1 VVLDDNYPP
10 YVFRDEEGNLQGI
23 LVDEWALFG
32 RRTGVRVELRGMNW
46 GDALERMAR
55 GDFDVIDTMFRNPQ
69 RERSFDFSEPYA
81 RIDVPLF
88 FRKELSGI
96 RDASSLGN
104 LRVAVKRGDN
114 AILFLRERGATN
126 LAEYDSYEEIVRAAV
141 SGDETVFVTDEPPAL
156 FFLYR
161 LGARDLFRRTRALY
175 AGEFHRA
182 VRKGDR
188 ATLRLLERGFRAISP
203 EEYGEIRDRWTGEP
217 LLSPEAE
224 RMIRIGLPLAGT
236 VLLSLLLGMWGLRRM
251 VRIRTAELNVQMAL
265 AEERAEALRE
275 SEARYR
281 ALFESAGDG
290 ILLLGADGR
299 IVDCNRRLEELFR
312 MPRDLL
318 LGAHPGELSPDV
330 QPDGELS
337 PEMSEGYI
345 GRAGGGFPQFF
356 PWRHRRGDGTLFDCE
371 ISLKRVDSEGGA
383 LMQGIVRDVSERLR
397 AEEAL
402 RESEERYRQLFEMES
417 DAIFLIDNETGRI
430 LEANEAASEL
440 YGFSREELRGLRNVD
455 LSAEPE
461 STRARTREGASEIPL
476 RWHRKRDGSIFPVE
490 IMARHFDWRGRRV
503 HIAAIRD
510 ITQRR
515 RAEEQLRFLSL
526 HDALTGLFNRAR
538 FEEEL
543 DRLDR
548 RREGAVGILMVDVDG
563 LKLANDTFGHERGDA
578 LLIEAARVLQDSL
591 REGDLIARIGG
602 DEFAALLPEIR
613 GDDLDRV
620 VARIRSNLEAREKR
634 EDPAGP
640 PLVPRFSLGTALSAS
655 PAEPLRDVL
664 RIADDRMYR
673 DKLHR
678 QGNARSAVLSTLTSL
693 LAERDYVTEGH
704 GERMADLT
712 LALAEKVG
720 FPEAERGD
728 LVLFARFHDLGKVGI
743 PDRILKK
750 PGPLTPEETR
760 EMRRHPEVGRRIAH
774 SLPELQPVAEWIL
787 LHHEWWNGGG
797 YPLGLEGERIPL
809 ACRVLAVVDAFD
821 AMTGDRPY
829 RRALSEEEALEEI
842 RRGAGS
848 QFDPDLAAAFVRL
861 VESGG
866 LRGDRAGEQGRYAGR
881 AGIAGEE
888 ETRT

>member
-1 VVLDDNYPP
+1 MIVPPHVLAAIRQPAFVYRQEGSLEAANDLAEALAGRPLAGMTPADVIACLSVRRRDGTPLPPSDLPAARALQGEEMVNVPLTVTTDDGRTIHVLATASPIRDGDTVAGALSVWQDVTDQVESKQTLRHIQHDYLALLDHSLLAFARCRTLFDADGVPNDFEFVEVNEAYLAMTGFSDIVGRRITEIVPDMERDLIDLHNEVAVSGTSIQTDVYSSPLDRWYHVNVYSPGPGEFVSLSLDITGRKRTEEALQESEAKYRELFATMDEGFALHELVLDDGGAP
-10 YVFRDEEGNLQGI
+10 
-23 LVDEWALFG
+23 VDYRFLAVNPAFEAMTGLAAGEIVG
-32 RRTGVRVELRGMNW
+32 RTAMEVLPGLEPGWVERYG
-46 GDALERMAR
+46 
-55 GDFDVIDTMFRNPQ
+55 
-69 RERSFDFSEPYA
+69 
-81 RIDVPLF
+81 
-88 FRKELSGI
+88 
-96 RDASSLGN
+96 
-104 LRVAVKRGDN
+104 RVA
-114 AILFLRERGATN
+114 T
-126 LAEYDSYEEIVRAAV
+126 
-141 SGDETVFVTDEPPAL
+141 
-156 FFLYR
+156 
-161 LGARDLFRRTRALY
+161 
-175 AGEFHRA
+175 
-182 VRKGDR
+182 
-188 ATLRLLERGFRAISP
+188 
-203 EEYGEIRDRWTGEP
+203 TGEP
-217 LLSPEAE
+217 AS
-224 RMIRIGLPLAGT
+224 
-236 VLLSLLLGMWGLRRM
+236 
-251 VRIRTAELNVQMAL
+251 
-265 AEERAEALRE
+265 
-275 SEARYR
+275 
-281 ALFESAGDG
+281 FESYSAPLDRWYVVHASSPGP
-290 ILLLGADGR
+290 GR
-299 IVDCNRRLEELFR
+299 F
-312 MPRDLL
+312 
-318 LGAHPGELSPDV
+318 A
-330 QPDGELS
+330 
-337 PEMSEGYI
+337 
-345 GRAGGGFPQFF
+345 
-356 PWRHRRGDGTLFDCE
+356 T
-371 ISLKRVDSEGGA
+371 
-383 LMQGIVRDVSERLR
+383 R